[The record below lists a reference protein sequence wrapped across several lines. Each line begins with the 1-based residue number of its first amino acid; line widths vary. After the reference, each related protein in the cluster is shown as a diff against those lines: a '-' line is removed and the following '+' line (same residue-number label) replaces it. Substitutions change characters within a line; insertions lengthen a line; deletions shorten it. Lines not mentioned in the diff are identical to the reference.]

1 MTLKVNFKRIN
12 RGLWLGAIAII
23 IVAVS
28 VIIDNYQF
36 KNEQEDIRNVVYDFS
51 VEIVKALESPAN
63 IVDGKGKWDEGSID
77 VAKNEIKAVY
87 DKYWTS
93 TTVSTYGSW
102 FVGLDELKGDVEDM
116 MQHML
121 TNNGYIKN
129 LKLDYGPALVKS
141 YGPDGAAVTMNVE
154 MEVTYKGMNT
164 LVYGIGSE
172 EDMMYGYDSYYEYI
186 EYDEDGNMVSAVEGK
201 RVDEITEQEFYHSG
215 EITFVLLRENGEWKI
230 SGIEYM

>member
-51 VEIVKALESPAN
+51 VEIVKALESPTN
-63 IVDGKGKWDEGSID
+63 IVDGKEKWDEGSID
-77 VAKNEIKAVY
+77 VAKNEIEAVY

-93 TTVSTYGSW
+93 TAVSTYGSW
-102 FVGLDELKGDVEDM
+102 FVGLDELNGDIDNM
-116 MQHML
+116 LQHML
-121 TNNGYIKN
+121 TNNGYIKS

-141 YGPDGAAVTMNVE
+141 YGPDGAAVTMKVE
-154 MEVTYKGMNT
+154 MEVTYKGVDT

-172 EDMMYGYDSYYEYI
+172 EGMMYGYDSYYESI
-186 EYDEDGNMVSAVEGK
+186 EIDEDGNMVSAVEGK
-201 RVDEITEQEFYHSG
+201 LVDEVTEQEFYHFG